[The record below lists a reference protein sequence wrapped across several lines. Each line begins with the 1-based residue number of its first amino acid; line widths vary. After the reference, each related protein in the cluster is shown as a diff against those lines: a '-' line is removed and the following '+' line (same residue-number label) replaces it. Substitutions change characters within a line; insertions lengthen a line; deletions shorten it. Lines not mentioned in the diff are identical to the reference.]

1 MAAGGP
7 RTGAGTHYRIG
18 ALSPVPRAAVHNAL
32 YDELSR
38 LGFVEGQN
46 LQTDRQGYGLRPE
59 QFRQQAAELAKAKVD
74 VLVCVGAA
82 AIRAAQQATAT
93 IPILGITDD
102 MVGEGFVRSM
112 AHPGGNTTGV
122 SILAT
127 ELDGKRQELLIELLP
142 GVRRIE
148 ALGDSLERVPNTLQA
163 LQDAAR
169 AKGIELVIQTVG
181 TPEEIA
187 PAIDPRRPRM
197 PQG

>member
-1 MAAGGP
+1 
-7 RTGAGTHYRIG
+7 
-18 ALSPVPRAAVHNAL
+18 VPRAAVHNAL

-46 LQTDRQGYGLRPE
+46 LQTHGQGYGLRPE
-59 QFRQQAAELAKAKVD
+59 QFRQHAAELAKANVD
-74 VLVCVGAA
+74 VIVCVGTA

-93 IPILGITDD
+93 TPILGITDD

-122 SILAT
+122 GILAT

-142 GVRRIE
+142 GVRRI
-148 ALGDSLERVPNTLQA
+148 AAFGDSLERVPNTLQALQA

-181 TPEEIA
+181 TLRRSHRQST
-187 PAIDPRRPRM
+187 PRRPRV

>member
-1 MAAGGP
+1 MAQGGGRGSEAQSGRWPPDAKAARSDRAVRRYDVGVAAGGA

-82 AIRAAQQATAT
+82 AIRAAQRQRRLFPSSVLPT
-93 IPILGITDD
+93 IWSAKASYVPW
-102 MVGEGFVRSM
+102 
-112 AHPGGNTTGV
+112 H
-122 SILAT
+122 ILAAI
-127 ELDGKRQELLIELLP
+127 RP
-142 GVRRIE
+142 GQHPRHRTRR
-148 ALGDSLERVPNTLQA
+148 
-163 LQDAAR
+163 
-169 AKGIELVIQTVG
+169 
-181 TPEEIA
+181 
-187 PAIDPRRPRM
+187 
-197 PQG
+197 

>member
-1 MAAGGP
+1 MDQRHNPGDGRLTLRRRDLIARFGGTMLAWP
-7 RTGAGTHYRIG
+7 PAVRGQKPGRTYHIG
-18 ALSPVPRAAVHNAL
+18 ALPPVPRAAVHNAL

-112 AHPGGNTTGV
+112 AHPGGNTTGSASSPPNSTV
-122 SILAT
+122 S
-127 ELDGKRQELLIELLP
+127 GRN
-142 GVRRIE
+142 
-148 ALGDSLERVPNTLQA
+148 S
-163 LQDAAR
+163 
-169 AKGIELVIQTVG
+169 
-181 TPEEIA
+181 
-187 PAIDPRRPRM
+187 
-197 PQG
+197 